1 MPESIIFAARGNNR
15 DMREIGK
22 GIGEAKAK
30 VESLAGVP
38 LLMRVDEGRGRSTL
52 RRGSIIAVFP
62 AVFTVRMDDGE
73 VRTFSYS
80 DVHTRGVMFLKDE
93 E

>member
-1 MPESIIFAARGNNR
+1 
-15 DMREIGK
+15 
-22 GIGEAKAK
+22 
-30 VESLAGVP
+30 
-38 LLMRVDEGRGRSTL
+38 MRVDEGRGRSTL